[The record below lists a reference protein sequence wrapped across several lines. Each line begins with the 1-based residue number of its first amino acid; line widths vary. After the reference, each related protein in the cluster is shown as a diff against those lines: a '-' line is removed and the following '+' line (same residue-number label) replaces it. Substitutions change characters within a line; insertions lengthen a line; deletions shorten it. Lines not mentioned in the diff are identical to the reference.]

1 MDHHLR
7 SSAPQDILLRL
18 ALDVWAQTWKYR
30 ITNSV
35 VCEPPNLCI
44 CAKGCRTL
52 QGSPHPFPKPFSRC
66 FPSSANLCSLSHVGA
81 PSHMLVLPGGLSCLR
96 GSLVTMWP
104 LPPLSPFCLDRPVIF
119 SLSSS
124 PQTHICPLLSC
135 FQLNHVLSGIP
146 GHTVLWSP
154 ERKMTALGGEGI
166 PTEQPRGLGQRYSGG
181 GLKAVETLRADGVG
195 GRRLWRVH
203 FPSLPC
209 AFLSQLQFLR
219 ALTFQS

>member
-1 MDHHLR
+1 MCELK
-7 SSAPQDILLRL
+7 LGN
-18 ALDVWAQTWKYR
+18 TG
-30 ITNSV
+30 ITHSV

-52 QGSPHPFPKPFSRC
+52 QVPLDPFPKPLSRC

-81 PSHMLVLPGGLSCLR
+81 PSHMSVLPLTCRCSQGAFLACGAPSSPCD
-96 GSLVTMWP
+96 P
-104 LPPLSPFCLDRPVIF
+104 PPLSPFCLDRLVVF

-154 ERKMTALGGEGI
+154 ERKMTAVGGGGI
-166 PTEQPRGLGQRYSGG
+166 PTEQPRGLGWRYSGG
-181 GLKAVETLRADGVG
+181 GLKAVETLGADGVG
-195 GRRLWRVH
+195 GRSLWRVH

>member
-1 MDHHLR
+1 MGHHLR
-7 SSAPQDILLRL
+7 SSAPQDILLWL
-18 ALDVWAQTWKYR
+18 VLDAWAQTWKYR

-52 QGSPHPFPKPFSRC
+52 QGSPTPLPQALFQVFPLISKPLLPLTC
-66 FPSSANLCSLSHVGA
+66 WCSLSHVGA
-81 PSHMLVLPGGLSCLR
+81 PRRPFPPVGLPR
-96 GSLVTMWP
+96 HHVTP
-104 LPPLSPFCLDRPVIF
+104 PPLSPFCLDRPVIF

-154 ERKMTALGGEGI
+154 ERKMTALGGGGI

-181 GLKAVETLRADGVG
+181 GLKALETLRADGVG

>member
-1 MDHHLR
+1 MGLPHH
-7 SSAPQDILLRL
+7 
-18 ALDVWAQTWKYR
+18 
-30 ITNSV
+30 
-35 VCEPPNLCI
+35 
-44 CAKGCRTL
+44 
-52 QGSPHPFPKPFSRC
+52 
-66 FPSSANLCSLSHVGA
+66 HVT
-81 PSHMLVLPGGLSCLR
+81 P
-96 GSLVTMWP
+96 
-104 LPPLSPFCLDRPVIF
+104 PPLSPFCLDRPVIF

-124 PQTHICPLLSC
+124 PQTHICLLLSC

-154 ERKMTALGGEGI
+154 ERKMTALGGGGI

-181 GLKAVETLRADGVG
+181 GLKALETLRADGVG